1 MLNHGP
7 DGHFDSGEQLLG
19 RMPNQVR
26 KAVTNDFQALFIT
39 ARNQLDAGVL
49 VNGLTGIHQH
59 AIHTAAYSGF
69 G

>member
-7 DGHFDSGEQLLG
+7 DSHFNTREQLLSC
-19 RMPNQVR
+19 MTNQVR